1 MVRRAGRPL
10 PAPSPMPLR
19 PALLAALALAAGAA
33 SAQISTDRPGFGFSP
48 ATVGAGVFQVEAG
61 TPQGTLNSGADAYSV
76 PVALRYGLTPTVEV
90 RVSASVLDA
99 VGGGGADLDADV
111 GFRSV
116 TAGAK
121 VSVPA
126 GDVDL
131 AVIPEAVI
139 PTEGGGDVVFQVN
152 VPAGFAL
159 GDLGLTLVPGL
170 VTGGGVDAAQR
181 GRRPQPLAR
190 GHALGLRRGRRVP
203 VPGRRRHAGLRGRR
217 PHGAPQRR
225 RPGRRL
231 VRRRP
236 HRRRAG
242 PRRRRRRVVPDR
254 LSGRPPAGAGW
265 GEGRRPRRQRSG
277 TARGGVA
284 WRCVFGT

>member
-1 MVRRAGRPL
+1 ML
-10 PAPSPMPLR
+10 LR
-19 PALLAALALAAGAA
+19 PALLTALALVAGSA

-48 ATVGAGVFQVEAG
+48 LTVGAGVFQVEAG

-76 PVALRYGLTPTVEV
+76 PVALRYGLTPAFEV
-90 RVSASVLDA
+90 RLAASVLDA

-126 GDVDL
+126 GGVDL
-131 AVIPEAVI
+131 SVIPEAVV

-170 VTGGGVDAAQR
+170 VTGGGSTQFNAVAV
-181 GRRPQPLAR
+181 LSSS
-190 GHALGLRRGRRVP
+190 LGGT
-203 VPGRRRHAGLRGRR
+203 
-217 PHGAPQRR
+217 
-225 RPGRRL
+225 
-231 VRRRP
+231 
-236 HRRRAG
+236 
-242 PRRRRRRVVPDR
+242 
-254 LSGRPPAGAGW
+254 LSGYAEAAAFPFLDGGGTPVFAGAGL
-265 GEGRRPRRQRSG
+265 
-277 TARGGVA
+277 TALLTNDVQVDASFDAGLTDAAPDLVVGVGVSF
-284 WRCVFGT
+284 RID